1 MNRNLSHIYGVVT
14 SIQIHISSI
23 LEITTIKM
31 ENKGKCL
38 GIIAIAAIAGLLI
51 ATSAV
56 GTDNA
61 FASKNKYGKSQAL
74 AQANSCGNEYLPMN
88 VGCQN
93 SGSQIQGEEN
103 GAALAGIQQFP
114 GQHHDDKKHDDKKH
128 DDKKHD
134 DKKHDDKTYN
144 DEW

>member
-31 ENKGKCL
+31 ENKSKCL

-51 ATSAV
+51 ATSVV

-93 SGSQIQGEEN
+93 TGSKVQGN
-103 GAALAGIQQFP
+103 GNYKSLEDQQAFS
-114 GQHHDDKKHDDKKH
+114 
-128 DDKKHD
+128 
-134 DKKHDDKTYN
+134 
-144 DEW
+144 